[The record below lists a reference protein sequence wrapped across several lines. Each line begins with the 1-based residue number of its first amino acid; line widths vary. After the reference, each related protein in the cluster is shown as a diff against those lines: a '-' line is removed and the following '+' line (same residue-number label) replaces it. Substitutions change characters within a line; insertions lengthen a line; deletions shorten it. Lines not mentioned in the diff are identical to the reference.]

1 MLDEP
6 EIVMVDPK
14 ELRLAPPFS
23 TVFTIKP
30 EVSSRVTD
38 SMKKHGF
45 IRTRPIEVWRE
56 RNVVLDGHTRR
67 QVAIGLGIQD
77 VPVVFVSFESEYD
90 ALEYA
95 YECQLARRQL
105 TGPEVLLAVEAFDK
119 IRPRGGDHCS
129 EKAKASREAF
139 APDGKSAVETAK
151 ILGVGRATVERARV
165 VLKDEEAKQSVLQ
178 GKASINMAARNVKSK
193 KAKKA
198 KPAQQIEK
206 PTQQSAFVAESTTT
220 AAALASAPPLP
231 FAERADPPF
240 VAVSTEKPRWDTQ
253 QYRMDVRIYNEL
265 KPLYDQLR
273 DKLKEITGL
282 DGSEVYGPAYRK
294 TRALALM
301 AHPRDWVD
309 CPRCKATGRKN
320 GVPCEACR
328 MGRYKIPNL

>member
-6 EIVMVDPK
+6 EIVMMDPK

-119 IRPRGGDHCS
+119 IRPRGGDHKS
-129 EKAKASREAF
+129 EKSKASREAF
-139 APDGKSAVETAK
+139 DPDGKSAVETAK

-193 KAKKA
+193 KPKKA
-198 KPAQQIEK
+198 KPTQQIEK

-240 VAVSTEKPRWDTQ
+240 VAVSTEKPRWDTK
-253 QYRMDVRIYNEL
+253 QYRTDVRVYEAI
-265 KPLYDQLR
+265 KPLLDQLR
-273 DKLKEITGL
+273 AILEDVTGVKDSVVLGQLYQRSHALANVVDPQFWEDCTRCGATGL
-282 DGSEVYGPAYRK
+282 TDKGSCTYCKKARYR
-294 TRALALM
+294 
-301 AHPRDWVD
+301 
-309 CPRCKATGRKN
+309 
-320 GVPCEACR
+320 
-328 MGRYKIPNL
+328 IPNL